1 MKRRRRRQQRMLMLA
16 GVVALLVI
24 VLIVIIS
31 SCSKKNQ
38 TGGINAQAFSTGS
51 ELVLPLNAELNSGDY
66 VSYGGY
72 HFETKT
78 KLAKMAKLITKN
90 NENVTAANYDN
101 AYGAAVLFTRDTG
114 SGVESWCLYQ
124 QDPTHISNW
133 YVFMGCHREVSMPD
147 GILDMLLPLHLI
159 SDSYL
164 RDNMGSRLAL
174 DTAYACG
181 AKSAEATMQDQF
193 KEFYANSGLY
203 NMITLDTGFILTDK
217 ASGREVEFSFEETD
231 ESSWFTLKST
241 VPEEPEP
248 SSRVQLSSTDA
259 ASEQE
264 PVELSEAD
272 AITLSTILVNASYKT
287 GTTAS
292 EYPYKVAM
300 NGADYMLELTWKDD
314 TWSASVQNGD
324 QTARLT
330 TKQACTVAAIFGSNY
345 MMNLDKD
352 ESVWPS
358 DAGTVTPMG
367 TCMVT
372 TNDVNVRSQP
382 STDGDVLMTS
392 EHYLKEVL
400 HDRFH
405 MRGYTRAD
413 WGGVARIKNDHK
425 LVTTDR
431 DAIKMALNNGLD
443 VKGLDYPYKFWRET
457 VTDLKKAKFPKSA
470 LTKSSAAC
478 LPLSSSLDFSSIPT
492 PTRTHGRT

>member
-101 AYGAAVLFTRDTG
+101 AYGSAVLFTRDTG
-114 SGVESWCLYQ
+114 SGGESWCLYQ

-203 NMITLDTGFILTDK
+203 NMITLDTGFIPIY
-217 ASGREVEFSFEETD
+217 RNFF
-231 ESSWFTLKST
+231 
-241 VPEEPEP
+241 
-248 SSRVQLSSTDA
+248 
-259 ASEQE
+259 
-264 PVELSEAD
+264 
-272 AITLSTILVNASYKT
+272 
-287 GTTAS
+287 
-292 EYPYKVAM
+292 
-300 NGADYMLELTWKDD
+300 
-314 TWSASVQNGD
+314 
-324 QTARLT
+324 
-330 TKQACTVAAIFGSNY
+330 
-345 MMNLDKD
+345 
-352 ESVWPS
+352 
-358 DAGTVTPMG
+358 
-367 TCMVT
+367 
-372 TNDVNVRSQP
+372 
-382 STDGDVLMTS
+382 
-392 EHYLKEVL
+392 
-400 HDRFH
+400 
-405 MRGYTRAD
+405 
-413 WGGVARIKNDHK
+413 
-425 LVTTDR
+425 
-431 DAIKMALNNGLD
+431 
-443 VKGLDYPYKFWRET
+443 
-457 VTDLKKAKFPKSA
+457 
-470 LTKSSAAC
+470 
-478 LPLSSSLDFSSIPT
+478 
-492 PTRTHGRT
+492 